1 MMSYSLI
8 ANDVG
13 RDVANI
19 LSVTLKD
26 KSNVKNVD
34 YIEINKYIDYSK
46 KCRTKCHIHTSLT
59 FNVSTLEGKSF
70 HSFITCL
77 FQYM

>member
-26 KSNVKNVD
+26 KSNVKKKIV
-34 YIEINKYIDYSK
+34 NKYIDYSK